1 MSTRALINIV
11 DRQEGRSF
19 SKTLPSTAIHTQIY
33 KHYDGYPSRLGV
45 TLASYLKGYDI
56 RNGVPNNYTG
66 FENKIANGIGC
77 LSAQLV
83 SYLKDEPGNV
93 YLQPPGNIDMEDY
106 VYYVWIKESK
116 EIMISIFEVGF
127 NANLDP
133 LYDDRDK
140 CIFVGN
146 CESLIKKY
154 EYNDE

>member
-1 MSTRALINIV
+1 
-11 DRQEGRSF
+11 
-19 SKTLPSTAIHTQIY
+19 
-33 KHYDGYPSRLGV
+33 
-45 TLASYLKGYDI
+45 
-56 RNGVPNNYTG
+56 
-66 FENKIANGIGC
+66 
-77 LSAQLV
+77 V